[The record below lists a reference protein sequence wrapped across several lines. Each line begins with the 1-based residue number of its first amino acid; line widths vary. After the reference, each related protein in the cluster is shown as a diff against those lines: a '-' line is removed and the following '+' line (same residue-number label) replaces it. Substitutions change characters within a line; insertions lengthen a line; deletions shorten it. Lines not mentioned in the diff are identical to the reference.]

1 MRSST
6 RWRRSRLRPAAR
18 ESRARWGSPAVRR
31 RSGRSWSRTG
41 RPKGAGRRTPH
52 RACPI
57 RLGRGAIDYRMALR
71 TPARMPAPITHARPI
86 QNHSIWPVMKLPLTY
101 PSPWPIHTRPTRR
114 RSAAKTRTPD
124 FIRCSYAA
132 RLRGIYPTNSEAAPR
147 VRGACRHRLEPADPF
162 FDRWVGAEQVPDRLA
177 REWIDDVE
185 VGECRRCGLR
195 RDHLSRP
202 LELPQR
208 RCKRHRITRDL
219 GAGVIRLVLA

>member
-1 MRSST
+1 MAHTDAPAMIRAAS
-6 RWRRSRLRPAAR
+6 RKSRLGATAERAHAAAVAAR
-18 ESRARWGSPAVRR
+18 LMRMMRMRPT
-31 RSGRSWSRTG
+31 RSEAK
-41 RPKGAGRRTPH
+41 P
-52 RACPI
+52 
-57 RLGRGAIDYRMALR
+57 
-71 TPARMPAPITHARPI
+71 

-114 RSAAKTRTPD
+114 RSAARTRIPD

-132 RLRGIYPTNSEAAPR
+132 RVRGIYPTNSEAAPR

-162 FDRWVGAEQVPDRLA
+162 FQRWVGAEQVPDRLA

-195 RDHLSRP
+195 RDHLSRA

-208 RCKRHRITRDL
+208 RRQRHRITRDL